1 MQNKENTTFLAS
13 SVAGGG
19 GGGGARG
26 YSLAPPPIDMSNKMQ
41 NGKNTTFLTLLRLF
55 YAL

>member
-19 GGGGARG
+19 GARG
-26 YSLAPPPIDMSNKMQ
+26 YNLAPPPHWHVDQ
-41 NGKNTTFLTLLRLF
+41 NAEWEKHYIFNTFEIVLCTGVD
-55 YAL
+55 